1 MGTTKTIYQSDR
13 NFRIWN
19 YTVSHCS
26 LLLRSIMS
34 FPDLDDYS
42 EETSY
47 NIDIEISGVSF
58 IGIPTTLRNLKIK
71 EISEDLLPGH
81 IDKELCKYDLKIFE
95 FEEENERYY
104 IIAAGLMIATNKWDL
119 DQDRILSYYLG
130 LQHDKVIITA

>member
-95 FEEENERYY
+95 FEEENKRYY

-119 DQDRILSYYLG
+119 NQDRILSYHLG

>member
-119 DQDRILSYYLG
+119 NQDRILSYHLG
-130 LQHDKVIITA
+130 LQHDKIIITA

>member
-71 EISEDLLPGH
+71 EISEDLLPDH

-119 DQDRILSYYLG
+119 NQDRILSYHLG
-130 LQHDKVIITA
+130 LQHDKIIITA

>member
-13 NFRIWN
+13 EFRIWN

-26 LLLRSIMS
+26 LLLRSEMS
-34 FPDLDDYS
+34 FIGEDNFS
-42 EETSY
+42 EELSY

-71 EISEDLLPGH
+71 EISEDLLPDH

-119 DQDRILSYYLG
+119 NQDRILSYHLG
-130 LQHDKVIITA
+130 LQHDKIIITA

>member
-26 LLLRSIMS
+26 LLLRSVMS

-47 NIDIEISGVSF
+47 NIDIEIPGVSF

-71 EISEDLLPGH
+71 EISEDLLPDY

-95 FEEENERYY
+95 FEEENKRYY

-119 DQDRILSYYLG
+119 NQDRILSYHLG

>member
-13 NFRIWN
+13 EFRIWN

-26 LLLRSIMS
+26 LLLRSEMS
-34 FPDLDDYS
+34 FIGGDNFS
-42 EETSY
+42 EELSY

-119 DQDRILSYYLG
+119 NQDRILSYHLG
-130 LQHDKVIITA
+130 LQHDKIIITA